1 MDALEELRQMHV
13 EAKDTFAKIQSAGAT
28 DRAGLWAKL
37 RPELELHEQIEE
49 KFVYDPGAEEAGATD
64 EGRARGE
71 TEPEEQVQEAAAV
84 MAQIG
89 ELEPASAGWLAQV
102 TM

>member
-13 EAKDTFAKIQSAGAT
+13 EAKDAFAKIQSAGPT

-49 KFVYDPGAEEAGATD
+49 KFVYDPVAREAGPTD
-64 EGRARGE
+64 EVLARWE
-71 TEPEEQVQEAAAV
+71 TEHELQVQEADSV
-84 MAQIG
+84 MAQFG
-89 ELEPASAGWLAQV
+89 KLEPSSAEWLAKV
-102 TM
+102 T